1 MPFKP
6 APTTTQPPKAPSFG
20 GGLPGTNAPALN
32 KGGLL
37 SGLNQAAG
45 AQPNTGTAT
54 GDQAARDYAKGLRD
68 QGRANL
74 GRSIDKQNSEFS
86 MQQMKANEGLY
97 SKQRENQLAG
107 YRQSVQQATNN
118 ADLANQLAMWRN
130 DMSTNWQQ
138 IVAGLLR

>member
-1 MPFKP
+1 
-6 APTTTQPPKAPSFG
+6 
-20 GGLPGTNAPALN
+20 
-32 KGGLL
+32 
-37 SGLNQAAG
+37 
-45 AQPNTGTAT
+45 
-54 GDQAARDYAKGLRD
+54 
-68 QGRANL
+68 
-74 GRSIDKQNSEFS
+74 